1 MEPAKIVPTPTT
13 VSDLAAISLSSKIP
27 QFWTDLPRMWFKQF
41 EAIVAQQ
48 KQGDTTK
55 FNLVVA
61 QLSKEALQQVSDIL
75 DSPPQEGK
83 YETVKN
89 RLLTVF
95 EESAERQFQKLVGE
109 MELGS
114 QKPSQLLRKMR
125 ELARNTQVSDEA
137 LKKLWMSR
145 LSSSVR
151 AVLVV
156 SQDTKLE
163 NLATMADKIVE
174 NMQTGEVAAVTS
186 LPEDKAS
193 LVQQISEMTIEIKHL
208 RGEVNAIRRGNFQRG
223 SNNNRSRRPF
233 RPRSR
238 SRSTP
243 RRTPESADWICRHH
257 YRYKQRSYRCEPP
270 CNWEKLQE
278 AKQGN

>member
-1 MEPAKIVPTPTT
+1 MVQASPT

-48 KQGDTTK
+48 KQGDSTK
-55 FNLVVA
+55 FNLVIA
-61 QLSKEALQQVSDIL
+61 QLSKDALQQVSDIL

-83 YETVKN
+83 YETLKN
-89 RLLTVF
+89 RLLIVF

-174 NMQTGEVAAVTS
+174 NMQTGEVAAVMS
-186 LPEDKAS
+186 SPENKAD
-193 LVQQISEMTIEIKHL
+193 LVQQISEMTIELKHL
-208 RGEVNAIRRGNFQRG
+208 RGEVNAIRRGNYEHR
-223 SNNNRSRRPF
+223 NNWNQRSRS
-233 RPRSR
+233 RSR

-243 RRTPESADWICRHH
+243 RRTPESSDWVCRHH
-257 YRYKQRSYRCEPP
+257 YRFKHRSYRCEPP